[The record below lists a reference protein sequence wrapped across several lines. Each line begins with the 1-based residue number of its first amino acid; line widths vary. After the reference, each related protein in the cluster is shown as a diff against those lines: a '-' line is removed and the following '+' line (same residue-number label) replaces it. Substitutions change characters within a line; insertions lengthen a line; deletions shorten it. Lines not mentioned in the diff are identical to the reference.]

1 MVTAMTMAKK
11 RITIVIPDA
20 GPLISLAMGDALH
33 LLLALRPGVRLV
45 LTDFVHFE
53 ATVFADRFLDGAQI
67 ASFIKM
73 NRDAIEVVATTIGEF
88 AIPTIKEKLRKDPNA
103 PWPHDLGELS
113 ISSFITTSKDFN
125 PGQPTLVLIEDDWF
139 TANAYAVPGNVHLLS
154 TSAFLDGLEAEGIIE
169 SAAAIRKLIQGKRPG
184 FKIEFKVD
192 KEAEKIPAGTRW
204 RKSFQPR

>member
-1 MVTAMTMAKK
+1 MAKK

-33 LLLALRPGVRLV
+33 LLLSLKPGVRLV

-53 ATVFADRFLDGAQI
+53 VTVFADRVLDGAQI
-67 ASFIKM
+67 ASFVKK
-73 NRDAIEVVATTIGEF
+73 NQRDIEVVATTIGEF
-88 AIPTIKEKLRKDPNA
+88 AIPTIKEKLGKDPDA

-139 TANAYAVPGNVHLLS
+139 TANSYAVPGNVHLLS
-154 TSAFLDGLEAEGIIE
+154 TSAFLEGLQAEGVID
-169 SAAAIRKLIQGKRPG
+169 SAGAIRKLIQSKRPG

-192 KEAEKIPAGTRW
+192 KEAAKIPEGTRW

>member
-1 MVTAMTMAKK
+1 MAKK

-33 LLLALRPGVRLV
+33 LLLSLKPGVRLV

-53 ATVFADRFLDGAQI
+53 VTVFADRFLDGAQI
-67 ASFIKM
+67 ASFVKK
-73 NRDAIEVVATTIGEF
+73 NQRDIEVVATTIGEF
-88 AIPTIKEKLRKDPNA
+88 AIPTIKEKLGKDPDA

-125 PGQPTLVLIEDDWF
+125 PGEPTLVLIEDDWF
-139 TANAYAVPGNVHLLS
+139 TANSYAVPGNVHLLS
-154 TSAFLDGLEAEGIIE
+154 TSAFLEGLQAEGVID
-169 SAAAIRKLIQGKRPG
+169 SAGAIRKLIQSKRPG

-192 KEAEKIPAGTRW
+192 KEAAKIPEGTRW

>member
-1 MVTAMTMAKK
+1 MAVAKK

-33 LLLALRPGVRLV
+33 LLLALQPGARLV

-67 ASFIKM
+67 ASFINK
-73 NRDAIEVVATTIGEF
+73 NKNTIEVVATTIGEF
-88 AIPTIKEKLRKDPNA
+88 AIPTIREKLRKNHDS
-103 PWPHDLGELS
+103 PWPNDLGELS

-125 PGQPTLVLIEDDWF
+125 SGEPTLVLIEDDWF
-139 TANAYAVPGNVHLLS
+139 TTNAYAVPSNVHLLS

-169 SAAAIRKLIQGKRPG
+169 SASAIRSLIQGKRPG
-184 FKIEFKVD
+184 FKIEFMID
-192 KEAEKIPAGTRW
+192 REAEKIPQGTRW
-204 RKSFQPR
+204 RKSFKPR

>member
-1 MVTAMTMAKK
+1 MAVAKK

-33 LLLALRPGVRLV
+33 LLLALQPGVRLV

-67 ASFIKM
+67 ASFIKK
-73 NRDAIEVVATTIGEF
+73 NKNTIEVVATTIGEF
-88 AIPTIKEKLRKDPNA
+88 AIPTIREKLRKNHDS
-103 PWPHDLGELS
+103 PWPNDLGELS

-125 PGQPTLVLIEDDWF
+125 PGEPTLVLIEDDWF
-139 TANAYAVPGNVHLLS
+139 TTNAYAVPSNVHLLS

-169 SAAAIRKLIQGKRPG
+169 SASAIRSLIQGKRPG
-184 FKIEFKVD
+184 FKIEFMID
-192 KEAEKIPAGTRW
+192 REAEKIPQGTRW
-204 RKSFQPR
+204 RKSFKPR